1 MSKFEF
7 NKKTINL
14 EICNKTYAV
23 EDDDILS
30 KKLFNFGVKVQNKV
44 SNIKFDSE
52 DYGYYEKISKEL
64 CDEFYILLD
73 SILGK
78 NASKEIFKDRMY
90 DIEDCLS
97 LSSFIENELIVQRDK
112 RMSKYSNSRIQRT
125 QVKQNFKKRR

>member
-44 SNIKFDSE
+44 SSIKFDSE
-52 DYGYYEKISKEL
+52 DYDYYEKISKEL